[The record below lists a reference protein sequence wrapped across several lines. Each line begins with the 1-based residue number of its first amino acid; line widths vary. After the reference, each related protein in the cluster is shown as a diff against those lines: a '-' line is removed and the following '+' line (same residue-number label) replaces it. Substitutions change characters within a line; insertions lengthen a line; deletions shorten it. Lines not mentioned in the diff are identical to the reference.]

1 MFFVF
6 LKRMSSFMSIIYYL
20 LFDLLTYFLRIILY
34 YKNSKIKHLIDDTN
48 YLSLIFLKFC
58 KCGGYKKKKYNLI
71 VELLK
76 FVSNKKILSRVVTLI
91 YNQVC
96 C

>member
-1 MFFVF
+1 
-6 LKRMSSFMSIIYYL
+6 MSSFMSIGYYL

-34 YKNSKIKHLIDDTN
+34 YKDSKIKHLIDDVN

-58 KCGGYKKKKYNLI
+58 KSGGYKKKKCNLI

-76 FVSNKKILSRVVTLI
+76 FVSNKKNIE
-91 YNQVC
+91 
-96 C
+96 